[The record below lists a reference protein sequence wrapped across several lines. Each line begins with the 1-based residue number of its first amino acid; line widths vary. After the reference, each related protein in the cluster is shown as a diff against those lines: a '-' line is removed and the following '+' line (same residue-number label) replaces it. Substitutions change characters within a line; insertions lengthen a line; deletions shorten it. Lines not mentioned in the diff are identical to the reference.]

1 MFLPIVM
8 TLVCEID
15 GIKTLFI
22 RLGKLQSAQTEE
34 ITWMT
39 DETSRSIQMS
49 RINLDDLSMHQHIH
63 KVVFVDIILVIWTGT
78 FSMNH
83 HFSKSTGQILVK
95 LE

>member
-49 RINLDDLSMHQHIH
+49 RINLDDFSMHQHIH

-78 FSMNH
+78 FSMNR